1 MASFTEFMNL
11 LLSKNWDNSKD
22 IMTFVKLNMKIE
34 FDTSNY
40 FVFYIDDK
48 RIKEVM
54 VSSREDMVKFL
65 EQNEKNVT

>member
-22 IMTFVKLNMKIE
+22 IMTFVKLNMMIE

-48 RIKEVM
+48 RIKVVM
-54 VSSREDMVKFL
+54 FSSR
-65 EQNEKNVT
+65 